1 MQLIVEFHRPICPSK
16 FGVDKVVVELVLATV
31 STVGN
36 TERSIEAD
44 STTVEEGVGAEDSVA
59 LAI

>member
-1 MQLIVEFHRPICPSK
+1 MLT
-16 FGVDKVVVELVLATV
+16 TV
-31 STVGN
+31 STIGD

-44 STTVEEGVGAEDSVA
+44 STTVEEGVGAEDSVT

>member
-1 MQLIVEFHRPICPSK
+1 MV
-16 FGVDKVVVELVLATV
+16 GELVLATV
-31 STVGN
+31 STIGD
-36 TERSIEAD
+36 TETPIEAD

>member
-1 MQLIVEFHRPICPSK
+1 M
-16 FGVDKVVVELVLATV
+16 LATV
-31 STVGN
+31 STIGD

-44 STTVEEGVGAEDSVA
+44 STTVEDGVGAEDSVT